1 MRLSLA
7 LLALAIVAGPAN
19 SIALT
24 GAHFPSSYTD
34 RSVELV
40 RRTPL
45 VARCAGRREEMDCR
59 VRRYC
64 HWYRGYRRPDG
75 SKVEAHCQMRDW
87 YRTARERAKWKD

>member
-1 MRLSLA
+1 MRLSFA
-7 LLALAIVAGPAN
+7 LLALAIVAEPAGSAAMTGPRLL
-19 SIALT
+19 SGEI
-24 GAHFPSSYTD
+24 D
-34 RSVELV
+34 RSVALA

-45 VARCAGRREEMDCR
+45 VARCAGREESSCR

-75 SKVEAHCQMRDW
+75 SKVEAHCHMRDW